1 MSEGHD
7 TATPQCSCIMRLT
20 TWNLRNGA
28 GRNVWPELAADLVF
42 FQEAD
47 TPPKGDGVVWQRLP
61 GERSGQEDGK
71 RVR

>member
-1 MSEGHD
+1 
-7 TATPQCSCIMRLT
+7 MRLI

-28 GRNVWPELAADLVF
+28 GREVWPQLTADLVLL
-42 FQEAD
+42 QESDAA
-47 TPPKGDGVVWQRLP
+47 PQGDGILWQRVP